1 MSFLDKIR
9 QLRGKELTGPK
20 AEELAAEAAALEQSK
35 QRSTSAQ
42 KSMKQAAGETAA
54 DLGFTVVKAATA
66 ATAGATRGYR
76 GDAEIYG
83 VDVPLWGGLG
93 AKVIAIGG
101 KLARAKWAPMVEAVG
116 EGAMLEGIGANMRD
130 LGAKMKQEY
139 EKKEGKPPAPG
150 AAAAAPAPAATPAV
164 QGRLPASD
172 PRMADPRFAQRVVSP
187 PMAARPTP
195 SGERVRLKLRS

>member
-54 DLGFTVVKAATA
+54 DLGYTVVKAATA

-76 GDAEIYG
+76 GDAQIYG

-93 AKVIAIGG
+93 AKFVALGG

-116 EGAMLEGIGANMRD
+116 EGALLEGIGANMRD
-130 LGAKMKQEY
+130 LGAQMKQKY
-139 EKKEGKPPAPG
+139 EEKEGKPPAPG
-150 AAAAAPAPAATPAV
+150 AAAPAPAAAAPAV

-195 SGERVRLKLRS
+195 SGEKVRLKLRQ